1 MMLTALGRRHR
12 LAEVR
17 LAIGI
22 TALTGLMA
30 IAMPAAGAPLASAF
44 RHGVA
49 AGEISSTSAILWTRA
64 PKAGPVALAVAARAD
79 AKALLFDGR
88 ATRAAD
94 LTVQGVVR
102 KLKPDTTYAY
112 AFAQG
117 KATSAVGTFTTAP
130 APTADTSV
138 RFAITGDA
146 DATPGPSGEPGFNR
160 YEVYARMA
168 AERNAFNINLG
179 DTIYSDSEIGGAP
192 VARTAPQKWEKYKLG
207 LALLALRQLRASAG
221 LYSHWDDHEFIN
233 DFSRAENGEAIYQ
246 AGVKAFRDYAPVA
259 KLTANGLYR
268 TFRWGKH
275 LELFFLDERSFRSGK
290 ATQVCGGDLAPTL
303 PQAVRDAFSSLAPGL
318 KNPVPPACLAAIN
331 DPARTMLGASQ
342 YAVFTKSIKASKA
355 TWKVIVN
362 EVPIQQYY
370 ALPYDRW
377 EGYAA
382 ERERLLRFLQANV
395 KNVVFLTTDTHAN
408 FVNEVRY
415 ATLGGT
421 PESSGIWEVVTGPV
435 ATNTFAKEIDGFL
448 GTAGAGTAIGA
459 LFFKPPPP
467 NGMGM
472 RCAALDTYS
481 YAQVTVTARR
491 LTVAMK
497 DRRGRPVQ
505 EATGVE
511 CEPLVL
517 TAR

>member
-1 MMLTALGRRHR
+1 MRWAVG
-12 LAEVR
+12 V
-17 LAIGI
+17 

-30 IAMPAAGAPLASAF
+30 VAMPAAGASSASAF
-44 RHGVA
+44 RYGVA
-49 AGEISSTSAILWTRA
+49 AGEINSTSAILWTRA
-64 PKAGPVALAVAARAD
+64 PKAGLVELAVAARGD
-79 AKALLFDGR
+79 AKARLFEGR
-88 ATRAAD
+88 ATREAD

-102 KLKPDTTYAY
+102 KLKPGTTYTY

-130 APTADTSV
+130 ASTTDASV

-146 DATPGPSGEPGFNR
+146 DATPGPNGAPGFNR
-160 YEVYARMA
+160 FEVYARMA
-168 AERNAFNINLG
+168 AEKNAFNINLG

-192 VARTAPQKWEKYKLG
+192 VARTVPQKWAKYKLG
-207 LALLALRQLRASAG
+207 LALPALRQLRASAG

-233 DFSRAENGEAIYQ
+233 DFSRSDDGAAIYE
-246 AGVKAFRDYAPVA
+246 AGVTAFLDYAPSRFSEA
-259 KLTANGLYR
+259 GGLYR
-268 TFRWGKH
+268 TVRWGKH

-290 ATQVCGGDLAPTL
+290 ATQVCAGDLAPTA
-303 PQAVRDAFSSLAPGL
+303 PQAVRDGFSTLAPAL
-318 KNPVPPACLAAIN
+318 KAPVPPACLAAIN
-331 DPARTMLGASQ
+331 DPARTMLGARQ
-342 YAVFTKSIKASKA
+342 YAAFTKAIRASKA

-395 KNVVFLTTDTHAN
+395 TNVVFLTTDTHAN

-415 ATLGGT
+415 STLGSVPEGT
-421 PESSGIWEVVTGPV
+421 GIWEVVTGPV

-448 GTAGAGTAIGA
+448 GTPGAGTAIGA

-472 RCAALDTYS
+472 RCAALDTFSYS
-481 YAQVTVTARR
+481 QVTVTART

-497 DRRGRPVQ
+497 DARGRPVQ

-511 CEPLVL
+511 CAPLVL
-517 TAR
+517 TVR